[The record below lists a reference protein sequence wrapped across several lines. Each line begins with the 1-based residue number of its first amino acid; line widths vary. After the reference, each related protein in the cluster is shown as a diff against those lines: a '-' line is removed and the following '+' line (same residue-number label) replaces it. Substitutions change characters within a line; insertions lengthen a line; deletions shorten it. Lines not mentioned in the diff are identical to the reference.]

1 MMTIRWLLFFASCF
15 FHHDDGDYHGDYGDD
30 DDSYGDDGDDDV
42 WHELNRG

>member
-15 FHHDDGDYHGDYGDD
+15 VHHDFGDYGDD
-30 DDSYGDDGDDDV
+30 DGDDCGNDGDDGDDDV